1 MSSKESQVTTLDD
14 EDTPVPVVAKP
25 VKVRATPAASAKADT
40 AEADA
45 PEAMYMVTV
54 HATDGDAGSTAVDMC
69 VNGYLYQL
77 PRGVPCK
84 VPESVLEGLRNA
96 VVTKHKVVGNDV
108 IESHIP
114 RFPYSA
120 VPA

>member
-14 EDTPVPVVAKP
+14 E
-25 VKVRATPAASAKADT
+25 ATPAPAVVATKSKAKAV
-40 AEADA
+40 AA
-45 PEAMYMVTV
+45 PESSDEGMFMVTV
-54 HATDGDAGSTAVDMC
+54 HATDGDAGSNAVDMC
-69 VNGYLYQL
+69 INGYLYQL

-84 VPESVLEGLRNA
+84 VPEAVLEGLRNA
-96 VVTKHKVVGNDV
+96 VTTKHKVVGDSV
-108 IESHIP
+108 ITQNIP

>member
-1 MSSKESQVTTLDD
+1 MSKESQVTTLDD
-14 EDTPVPVVAKP
+14 ENTPAPVVAP
-25 VKVRATPAASAKADT
+25 KVTRTKAAATTAAESDT
-40 AEADA
+40 ATEDG
-45 PEAMYMVTV
+45 EAMFMVTV
-54 HATDGDAGSTAVDMC
+54 HATDGDAGATAVDMC

-84 VPESVLEGLRNA
+84 VPASVLEGLKNA

>member
-14 EDTPVPVVAKP
+14 E
-25 VKVRATPAASAKADT
+25 ATPAPAVVATKSKAKAV
-40 AEADA
+40 AA
-45 PEAMYMVTV
+45 PESSDEGMFMVTV
-54 HATDGDAGSTAVDMC
+54 HATDGDAGSNAVDMC
-69 VNGYLYQL
+69 INGYLYQL

-84 VPESVLEGLRNA
+84 VPAAVLEGLKNA
-96 VVTKHKVVGNDV
+96 VTSKYKVMGTDV
-108 IESHIP
+108 VESTVP

>member
-14 EDTPVPVVAKP
+14 ESAPAPVVAKP
-25 VKVRATPAASAKADT
+25 AKKVAAAGATDNAQVDGES
-40 AEADA
+40 
-45 PEAMYMVTV
+45 MFMVTV
-54 HATDGDAGSTAVDMC
+54 HATDGDAGSNAVDMC

-96 VVTKHKVVGNDV
+96 VTSKFKVVGSDV
-108 IESHIP
+108 IESKIP